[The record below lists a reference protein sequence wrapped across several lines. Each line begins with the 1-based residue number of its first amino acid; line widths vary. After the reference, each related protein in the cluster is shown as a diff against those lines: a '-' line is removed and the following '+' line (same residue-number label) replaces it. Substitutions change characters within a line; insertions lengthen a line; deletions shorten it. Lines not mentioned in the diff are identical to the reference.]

1 MKYERK
7 ISKEDVKKLFIEY
20 EQTKDRELRGLLIE
34 NYLYIPKILSRKYGH
49 RNGDNEDIF
58 QVACLGLMYAVE
70 RFDVSRGYEFDTFAT
85 PTIIG
90 EIKRYYRDREW
101 LIRIPRKVQDLNRE
115 INQTRTTLEHK
126 LMRSPTIS
134 EIAVYL
140 EITEESIIK
149 AMESSNA
156 YYPKSLSMEYESNQD
171 GQEVSLMDLL
181 GNRDSN
187 MENVE
192 NIDLLKQ
199 KIEALNP
206 VERII
211 VEQRFFRG
219 KTQKEVAEFINKS
232 QMTVSRIEKKVMKK
246 IKEDL

>member
-1 MKYERK
+1 
-7 ISKEDVKKLFIEY
+7 
-20 EQTKDRELRGLLIE
+20 
-34 NYLYIPKILSRKYGH
+34 
-49 RNGDNEDIF
+49 
-58 QVACLGLMYAVE
+58 
-70 RFDVSRGYEFDTFAT
+70 
-85 PTIIG
+85 
-90 EIKRYYRDREW
+90 
-101 LIRIPRKVQDLNRE
+101 
-115 INQTRTTLEHK
+115 
-126 LMRSPTIS
+126 
-134 EIAVYL
+134 
-140 EITEESIIK
+140 
-149 AMESSNA
+149 MESSNA

-181 GNRDSN
+181 GNLDNN

-199 KIEALNP
+199 KIQALNP

-219 KTQKEVAEFINKS
+219 KTQKEVADYINKS

>member
-7 ISKEDVKKLFIEY
+7 ISKEDVKQLFIEY
-20 EQTKDRELRGLLIE
+20 EQTRDRELRDQLIE

-49 RNGDNEDIF
+49 KSGDNEDIF

-101 LIRIPRKVQDLNRE
+101 LIRIPRKIQDLNRE
-115 INQTRTTLEHK
+115 INQTRTMLEHK
-126 LMRSPTIS
+126 LMRSPTIT
-134 EIAVYL
+134 EIANYL
-140 EITEESIIK
+140 EIPEENVIK

-171 GQEVSLMDLL
+171 GQEVSLMDIL
-181 GNRDSN
+181 GNTDN
-187 MENVE
+187 NIENVE
-192 NIDLLKQ
+192 NIDLLKK
-199 KIEALNP
+199 KIQSLNP

-211 VEQRFFRG
+211 VEQRFFQG
-219 KTQKEVAEFINKS
+219 KTQKEVAEYINKS
-232 QMTVSRIEKKVMKK
+232 QMTVSRIEKRIMKK

>member
-7 ISKEDVKKLFIEY
+7 ISKEDVKQLFIEY
-20 EQTKDRELRGLLIE
+20 EKTRDRELRDLLIE

-49 RNGDNEDIF
+49 KSGDNEDIF

-101 LIRIPRKVQDLNRE
+101 LIRIPRKIQDLNRE
-115 INQTRTTLEHK
+115 INQTRTMLEHK
-126 LMRSPTIS
+126 LMRSPTIT
-134 EIAVYL
+134 EIANYL
-140 EITEESIIK
+140 EIPEENVIK

-171 GQEVSLMDLL
+171 GQEVSLMDIL
-181 GNRDSN
+181 GNTDN
-187 MENVE
+187 NIENVE
-192 NIDLLKQ
+192 NIDLLKK
-199 KIEALNP
+199 KIQSLNP

-211 VEQRFFRG
+211 VEQRFFQG
-219 KTQKEVAEFINKS
+219 KTQKEVAEYINKS
-232 QMTVSRIEKKVMKK
+232 QMTVSRIEKRIMKK